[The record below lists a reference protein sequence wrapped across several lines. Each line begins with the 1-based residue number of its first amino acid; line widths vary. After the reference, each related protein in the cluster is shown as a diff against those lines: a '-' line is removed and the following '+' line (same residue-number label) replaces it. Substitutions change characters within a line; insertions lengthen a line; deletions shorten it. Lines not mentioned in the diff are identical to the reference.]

1 MKSKLCNRLID
12 HLDLVV
18 CMFFFKKITLNNFL
32 YNDVILVEKK
42 AKKQYDYNT

>member
-18 CMFFFKKITLNNFL
+18 CMYFYKKFRVNNFL
-32 YNDVILVEKK
+32 YNDIILVEKK
-42 AKKQYDYNT
+42 AKK